1 MVFSGVP
8 EREELQKFMEMS
20 PERRKPLH
28 NIKLPGLN
36 WGNQR
41 LVRCMKVNSNGEIP
55 TVDLRS
61 SASEAESESFSGR
74 RRESD
79 STKQKKSCNGFKN
92 DKKLILPPIGA
103 YGEKSAMEGDAGDG
117 IADDR
122 AKLMSTPEEV
132 QEDESAAAAAA
143 RPWSDGGRGGG
154 SGVDV
159 AGCSSSKNEERQQNS
174 SDPQRTDN
182 SNIKKITFRLRG
194 SSPTQGSVEKVK
206 KKYPKFSLS
215 LSRKEI
221 EGDLL
226 TMMGPRAP
234 SRRPKK
240 KARIVQQ
247 EHDKLAREDTATVGR
262 SFKLYLLDRD
272 DNGSCRVRD
281 DTAMHSSY
289 VEEVS
294 SFPLAG

>member
-8 EREELQKFMEMS
+8 EREKLQKFMEMT
-20 PERRKPLH
+20 PERRRPIH
-28 NIKLPGLN
+28 NFKLPAGLN
-36 WGNQR
+36 WGNQQ

-61 SASEAESESFSGR
+61 SDSEAESESFSGR

-79 STKQKKSCNGFKN
+79 STKQKKSCTGLKN
-92 DKKLILPPIGA
+92 VKKLISPPIGA
-103 YGEKSAMEGDAGDG
+103 YGEKSATEGDAGDG

-122 AKLMSTPEEV
+122 AKFMSTAANNINVAIPEEV
-132 QEDESAAAAAA
+132 EEDESAAAAAAA

-159 AGCSSSKNEERQQNS
+159 AGCSNSKNEERQQNS

-182 SNIKKITFRLRG
+182 SKIKKITFKVRG
-194 SSPTQGSVEKVK
+194 SSPSQGSVEK

-221 EGDLL
+221 EDDLL
-226 TMMGPRAP
+226 SMMGPRR

-247 EHDKLAREDTATVGR
+247 E
-262 SFKLYLLDRD
+262 D
-272 DNGSCRVRD
+272 DVRNLVCFFVNLIESIF
-281 DTAMHSSY
+281 H
-289 VEEVS
+289 
-294 SFPLAG
+294 